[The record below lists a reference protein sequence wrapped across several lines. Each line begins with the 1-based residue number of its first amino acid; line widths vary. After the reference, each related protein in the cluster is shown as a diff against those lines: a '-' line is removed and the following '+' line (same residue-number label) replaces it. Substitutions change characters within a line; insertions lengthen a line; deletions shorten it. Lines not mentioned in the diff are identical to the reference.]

1 MDGEEIEMLQRSAD
15 IIKAEVGDLSP
26 EAITAFLFILSQDRV
41 TIDQLASAL
50 ALQPANATRTV
61 IELSDHQGGV
71 GLVNVDIDGDM
82 YRVISLNEKSI
93 NFAQR
98 LGYVLRR

>member
-15 IIKAEVGDLSP
+15 IIKAEVGDITP
-26 EAITAFLFILSQDRV
+26 EAIAAFLFILSQDRV
-41 TIDQLASAL
+41 TIDQLASSL
-50 ALQPANATRTV
+50 ALQPAHATRTV

-71 GLVNVDIDGDM
+71 GLVSVDIDGDM
-82 YRVISLNEKSI
+82 HRVISLNEKSI
-93 NFAQR
+93 NFSQR